1 MTQLALTEALEVINQ
16 LDKFVSLVKGNNF
29 GSRLLKGWLHELKTN
44 VLQRSVNYA
53 YAMDIDLIHYGFLDR
68 ETPSAVAIH
77 ELKFGQRRLENN
89 KSKLQFEIA
98 TKLDIPFFFTQ
109 VIDPQ
114 SFIVS
119 RVTENGVGKGN
130 KLDYDQWCN
139 WQQSMSRNPTK
150 KVVIPGEDSATN
162 TQLNKLF

>member
-1 MTQLALTEALEVINQ
+1 MTQLALNEALTVIKK
-16 LDKFVSLVKGNNF
+16 LDDFVSQVQGYDF
-29 GSRLLKGWLHELKTN
+29 GSMLLRGWLNELKTN

-77 ELKFGQRRLENN
+77 ELKFGKRPLENN

-109 VIDPQ
+109 VIDPT

-119 RVTENGVGKGN
+119 RVTEKGVCEGS
-130 KLDYDQWCN
+130 KLDYDQWSS
-139 WQQSMSRNPTK
+139 WQQSMSSNPSK
-150 KVVIPGEDSATN
+150 EVVIPGEDSATN
-162 TQLNKLF
+162 TSLNQLF

>member
-16 LDKFVSLVKGNNF
+16 LDNFVSQVKGTDF

-53 YAMDIDLIHYGFLDR
+53 YAMDIDLIHYGFLDQ

-109 VIDPQ
+109 VIDPT

-119 RVTENGVGKGN
+119 RVTEKGVGKGQT
-130 KLDYDQWCN
+130 LDYDQWSS
-139 WQQSMSRNPTK
+139 WQREMSKNPTK
-150 KVVIPGEDSATN
+150 EIVIPGEDSDTN
-162 TQLNKLF
+162 TSLNKLF